1 MIEIVFDLNQVIT
14 KIQGNIKEPFK
25 NVIDRYIQKSNYKRD
40 ELCFI
45 GNGEI
50 INENN
55 IIENIMSQDDKN
67 NNRMNILVEIIIK
80 DENGNKII
88 KSKDII
94 LKNIN
99 NNNIKDKKEEKKKE
113 EDSNTNINNIKNN
126 NNSHN
131 IYVINNYFE
140 DKKNKINSL
149 NNTKIGL
156 WKDGKRYDRNGIEIK
171 KGGKQ
176 KLSYLDRIGKGRLV
190 DTIAIESFKEYN
202 LIEEVSD
209 HRKNNCCFVF

>member
-99 NNNIKDKKEEKKKE
+99 NNNI
-113 EDSNTNINNIKNN
+113 
-126 NNSHN
+126 
-131 IYVINNYFE
+131 
-140 DKKNKINSL
+140 
-149 NNTKIGL
+149 
-156 WKDGKRYDRNGIEIK
+156 
-171 KGGKQ
+171 
-176 KLSYLDRIGKGRLV
+176 
-190 DTIAIESFKEYN
+190 
-202 LIEEVSD
+202 
-209 HRKNNCCFVF
+209 

>member
-99 NNNIKDKKEEKKKE
+99 NNNIKDKLYDILNLYDNMNKNE
-113 EDSNTNINNIKNN
+113 INNEMTIIYKNDENKIKLFDKNF
-126 NNSHN
+126 
-131 IYVINNYFE
+131 INNKDNCYLIINNEKTERIFR
-140 DKKNKINSL
+140 NK
-149 NNTKIGL
+149 
-156 WKDGKRYDRNGIEIK
+156 
-171 KGGKQ
+171 
-176 KLSYLDRIGKGRLV
+176 
-190 DTIAIESFKEYN
+190 
-202 LIEEVSD
+202 
-209 HRKNNCCFVF
+209 